1 MDQAVMSL
9 AGVLCG
15 ILASIPISIW
25 LLMLLTRDRTAYYN
39 AEGTIEPNRWEVVTD
54 EPNRWEVVT
63 DEPLQLDD
71 GKRYLDA

>member
-15 ILASIPISIW
+15 IVASIPISIW
-25 LLMLLTRDRTAYYN
+25 LLILLARDRASHYG
-39 AEGTIEPNRWEVVTD
+39 AEELSAPNRWEIVTD

>member
-1 MDQAVMSL
+1 MYDQAVMAF
-9 AGVLCG
+9 AGVWCG

-25 LLMLLTRDRTAYYN
+25 LLMFLTRDRTAYYN
-39 AEGTIEPNRWEVVTD
+39 AEGTIEPNQWEI
-54 EPNRWEVVT
+54 VT